1 MEYPARAG
9 ELLSVLAIDQHRLTL
24 IGGDGHHYR
33 ATYSLDQHDPNVPP
47 LRPAD
52 ILVVMHP
59 HPSGHSVLVAHAT
72 KRCHNGS
79 QYHLMFETP

>member
-9 ELLSVLAIDQHRLTL
+9 ELLSVLAIDQHMLTL
-24 IGGDGHHYR
+24 IGGNGHHYR
-33 ATYSLDQHDPNVPP
+33 AQHCVDPHDPTVQP

-59 HPSGHSVLVAHAT
+59 HPSGKSVVVEHAT
-72 KRCHNGS
+72 KRS
-79 QYHLMFETP
+79 QNSSHYHLMFETP